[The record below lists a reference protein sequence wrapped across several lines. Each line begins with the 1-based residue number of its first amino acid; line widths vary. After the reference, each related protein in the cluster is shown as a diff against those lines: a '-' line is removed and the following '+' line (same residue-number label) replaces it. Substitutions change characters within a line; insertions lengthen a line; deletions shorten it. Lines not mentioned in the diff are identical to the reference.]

1 MDAEKSQFL
10 PIHELDILGFTINS
24 VNMTVTLKKEKKEE
38 LACLIRKT
46 INKKFIKIRKPA
58 QIIGKIVAALPSPRF
73 AVRSAKKSKY
83 NYEVYADLF

>member
-10 PIHELDILGFTINS
+10 PSHELDILGFTINS

-58 QIIGKIVAALPSPRF
+58 QVTGKIVAALTGPKFVALYYRGL
-73 AVRSAKKSKY
+73 
-83 NYEVYADLF
+83 E